1 LAPPGQ
7 REIHSGER
15 RRAALEL
22 ALTRFDRLLEI
33 AFEGVGRSADLFAR
47 LGIETGE
54 GLQDLGEGTS
64 LTAQE
69 LGFELLEASFV
80 GVRDLVETLPQ
91 RF

>member
-1 LAPPGQ
+1 LAPAGQ
-7 REIHSGER
+7 REVHRGER

-22 ALTRFDRLLEI
+22 ALARFDRLLEV
-33 AFEGVGRSADLFAR
+33 AFEGIRGSPDLFAR
-47 LGIETGE
+47 FGVESGE
-54 GLQDLGEGTS
+54 SLQDFGERTS

-80 GVRDLVETLPQ
+80 CVRDLLETFPQ